1 MPRYEKV
8 EMVEAGILSAWLAG
22 QRLRAA
28 KPYLTGT
35 VLDFACGHGQLT
47 QVCDK
52 ERYLGYDV
60 DPRKLEVARGHF
72 PGYQFQ
78 TDLPDEQFDTVA
90 ALAFIEHVD
99 PGVYLKQFAD
109 LLKPGGQIVL
119 TTPHP
124 SYEWIHT
131 AGAKVH
137 IFSPEAHEDHED
149 LLNADT
155 LAEVASPLSLRLKV
169 SKRFMFGANQLFVL
183 TRD

>member
-1 MPRYEKV
+1 
-8 EMVEAGILSAWLAG
+8 
-22 QRLRAA
+22 
-28 KPYLTGT
+28 
-35 VLDFACGHGQLT
+35 
-47 QVCDK
+47 
-52 ERYLGYDV
+52 
-60 DPRKLEVARGHF
+60 
-72 PGYQFQ
+72 
-78 TDLPDEQFDTVA
+78 
-90 ALAFIEHVD
+90 VD